1 MLHPIAEIAKQI
13 EAHLVGDGAIE
24 VSGIASPNSATS
36 RDLVFAED
44 TEILATALQSKAAAV
59 ITGEFAEANKAR
71 KPLLIAK
78 QPRIAFARAA
88 RIIMPPR
95 RQAAGVHST
104 AIVHHSAK
112 LGPHVSIGPNVVIGE
127 DTVIGERTRIGPGS
141 CIGSEVV
148 IGRECF
154 ISNNVS
160 MYARTR
166 IGDRV
171 IVNAG
176 AILGSDGFGYVRN
189 QATGRYEQFPQVG
202 ALIIGDD
209 VEIGANVTIDRGAL
223 DATVIGTGTKIDNL
237 VHIGHNVQIG
247 ENVIIAAQ
255 TGISGSSVIASNAVL
270 GGQVGIGDHARV
282 EEGVIL
288 GSGSGVLTKKVVRG
302 KGVVFWGRPA
312 RPLKEY
318 LNELATLAKLAK
330 KSR

>member
-1 MLHPIAEIAKQI
+1 MLHPIAEIARQI
-13 EAHLVGDGAIE
+13 EARLVGDGAIE
-24 VSGIASPNSATS
+24 VSGIASPNSATD

-44 TEILATALQSKAAAV
+44 AEILTAAIGSKAAAI
-59 ITGEFAEANKAR
+59 ITGEFAQANKSS
-71 KPLLIAK
+71 KPLLIST

-112 LGPHVSIGPNVVIGE
+112 LGQHVSIGPNVVIGE

-171 IVNAG
+171 SVHAG
-176 AILGSDGFGYVRN
+176 TILGSDGFGYVRN
-189 QATGRYEQFPQVG
+189 EKTGRYEQFPQVG

-223 DATVIGTGTKIDNL
+223 DATVIGSGTKIDNL

-255 TGISGSSVIASNAVL
+255 TGISGSSIIASNAVI

-312 RPLKEY
+312 RPLNEY
-318 LNELATLAKLAK
+318 LKELATLAKLAK
-330 KSR
+330 KS

>member
-1 MLHPIAEIAKQI
+1 MLHPIAEIAQQI
-13 EAHLVGDGAIE
+13 EAQLVGDGTIE
-24 VSGIASPNSATS
+24 VGGIASPKSAS
-36 RDLVFAED
+36 ERDLVFAED
-44 TEILATALQSKAAAV
+44 EEILAAAMQSKAAAI
-59 ITGEFAEANKAR
+59 ITGDFAKAS
-71 KPLLIAK
+71 KGKKALLIAK

-95 RQAAGVHST
+95 RQPAGVHST

-112 LGPHVSIGPNVVIGE
+112 LGQHVSIGPNVVIGE

-141 CIGSEVV
+141 CIGSEVT

-189 QATGRYEQFPQVG
+189 ESTGRYEQFPQVG
-202 ALIIGDD
+202 SLVIGDD

-223 DATVIGTGTKIDNL
+223 DATVIGAGTKIDNL
-237 VHIGHNVQIG
+237 VHIAHNVHIG
-247 ENVIIAAQ
+247 ENVVIAAQ
-255 TGISGSSVIASNAVL
+255 TGISGSSVVEDNVIIA
-270 GGQVGIGDHARV
+270 GQVGIADHV
-282 EEGVIL
+282 HIGEGAIL
-288 GSGSGVLTKKVVRG
+288 GAQCGVPTKKAIRG
-302 KGVVFWGRPA
+302 KGVVFWGTPA
-312 RPLKEY
+312 RPIREY
-318 LNELATLAKLAK
+318 LKELATLAKLAK
-330 KSR
+330 RK